1 MNHSSVLLGQSPCS
15 GGMSGIRGD
24 VRDQGGCQ
32 GSASLPEACSHTS
45 GAEMSQV
52 LGLGTSWDH
61 SGLCLYPVCPICAF
75 PVAKT
80 MQIGQSCP
88 CLGNPNILPPRPLH
102 RPHLTDPQGLRRDS
116 RRCLSPPKK
125 KTPRGRLTGLFM
137 GTGTP
142 PAPSEPPTGGCS
154 DIGGVGGRD
163 VVGTASAG
171 ARRRL
176 GEAALCPRSLIIK
189 CRRPQ
194 PLGAPPALTEA
205 VLGAPLPV
213 PSAESLSGGAGCPA
227 PL

>member
-1 MNHSSVLLGQSPCS
+1 ML
-15 GGMSGIRGD
+15 RK
-24 VRDQGGCQ
+24 
-32 GSASLPEACSHTS
+32 
-45 GAEMSQV
+45 SQHF
-52 LGLGTSWDH
+52 T
-61 SGLCLYPVCPICAF
+61 
-75 PVAKT
+75 AKT
-80 MQIGQSCP
+80 LAQ
-88 CLGNPNILPPRPLH
+88 
-102 RPHLTDPQGLRRDS
+102 
-116 RRCLSPPKK
+116 
-125 KTPRGRLTGLFM
+125 
-137 GTGTP
+137 TP
-142 PAPSEPPTGGCS
+142 PHQHRGCS
-154 DIGGVGGRD
+154 VTHTDASAAPKTTSPWAPYGAGHGHGHPTRSLGATDGGVQRHRGGREGD